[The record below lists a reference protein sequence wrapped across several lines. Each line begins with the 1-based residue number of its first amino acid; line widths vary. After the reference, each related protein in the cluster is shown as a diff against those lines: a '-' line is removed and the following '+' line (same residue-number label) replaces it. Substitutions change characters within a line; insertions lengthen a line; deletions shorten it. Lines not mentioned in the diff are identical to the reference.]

1 MLARLLR
8 ALGGLGVA
16 GVALLLDAVGGLLRG
31 EEGGGLGPR
40 LVLEIDVIALVGQF
54 ARGDLADRP
63 LRLEGA
69 QDAEIVFGVLEVVL
83 GQNPVARRTGVA
95 GQLLVALVDGLGVAA
110 DLDVLGTLRVPRTV
124 GVRRIGIAAT
134 AATGFPVATALTL
147 HALEISHRGLPCW
160 FGVSLRDCG
169 EGVRPVVCGS
179 GSLGGQSPAAML
191 SEGSSSPV
199 VVRWR

>member
-1 MLARLLR
+1 MAVAGLVVAGRTRSPFAVAVLAVTVLVLVARRTRRPLALLARLLR
-8 ALGGLGVA
+8 PLGGLGVA

-63 LRLEGA
+63 LRLQGA

-83 GQNPVARRTGVA
+83 GQNPVTRRTGVA

-110 DLDVLGTLRVPRTV
+110 DLDVLGTLRVP
-124 GVRRIGIAAT
+124 
-134 AATGFPVATALTL
+134 
-147 HALEISHRGLPCW
+147 
-160 FGVSLRDCG
+160 
-169 EGVRPVVCGS
+169 
-179 GSLGGQSPAAML
+179 
-191 SEGSSSPV
+191 
-199 VVRWR
+199 